1 MNITE
6 LARRLNTKPE
16 ELREKLP
23 ELGFSIG
30 KRAIKVDDRVAR
42 RIMDAWSE
50 MQRKQRLQR
59 KMEAQKTQ
67 SERQEHRLDPQERKT
82 IELPPVVTVRELA
95 SRMQL
100 SVARVMQELMKNG
113 VFASLNERIDFETA
127 TIVAEDLQFNVA
139 PEAVGEASGEED
151 SGVHRLAEVLQK
163 EEASSNVP
171 RPPVIVVMGH
181 VDHGKTKLLDAIRTT
196 HVMETEAGGITQHIG
211 AYQVERK
218 GRQLT
223 FIDTPGHEAFTVMRS
238 RGAKVADLAILVVAA
253 DDGVQPQT
261 KEAIN
266 IIQSSH
272 LPFVVALNK
281 IDRAEANVE
290 RVKGQLAE
298 AGLIPEDWGGKT
310 VVVPISAKAG
320 TGIDDLLDVLILTAD
335 LAKDS
340 IQANPVRPAIGT
352 IIESHVDPGE
362 GPVATLLVQSG
373 TLRVGD
379 VLGVRDALYGRVRGM
394 RDWSG
399 QSIEAASPSMPAK
412 IIGLKYA
419 PAVGDILEVPEDP
432 SALKRLKATRPVQ
445 AVEEVAAIKH
455 GAPSSHAETGEEE
468 GKKKHFIPLIIR
480 ADVLGS
486 LEAILGMFDTLQHE
500 EVGVQVVAKG
510 LGNITESDISTA
522 EATKAKILGFNVR
535 PTTTAEELAREKEVD
550 IRQYSVIYKLFEDLL
565 ADLQKLLPSE
575 TFITELG
582 HAEILANFRKMDE
595 GWIVGAKVREGKFK
609 AKAKLRILRGTEII
623 GEGEV
628 ITVQTGKTEAKDVK
642 AGQECG
648 IRYKGRTKA
657 EPGDVFEAYVE
668 EVKGRLL
675 EIKGIRAR

>member
-1 MNITE
+1 
-6 LARRLNTKPE
+6 
-16 ELREKLP
+16 
-23 ELGFSIG
+23 
-30 KRAIKVDDRVAR
+30 
-42 RIMDAWSE
+42 
-50 MQRKQRLQR
+50 
-59 KMEAQKTQ
+59 
-67 SERQEHRLDPQERKT
+67 
-82 IELPPVVTVRELA
+82 
-95 SRMQL
+95 MQL

-468 GKKKHFIPLIIR
+468 GK
-480 ADVLGS
+480 
-486 LEAILGMFDTLQHE
+486 
-500 EVGVQVVAKG
+500 
-510 LGNITESDISTA
+510 
-522 EATKAKILGFNVR
+522 
-535 PTTTAEELAREKEVD
+535 
-550 IRQYSVIYKLFEDLL
+550 
-565 ADLQKLLPSE
+565 
-575 TFITELG
+575 
-582 HAEILANFRKMDE
+582 
-595 GWIVGAKVREGKFK
+595 
-609 AKAKLRILRGTEII
+609 
-623 GEGEV
+623 
-628 ITVQTGKTEAKDVK
+628 
-642 AGQECG
+642 
-648 IRYKGRTKA
+648 
-657 EPGDVFEAYVE
+657 
-668 EVKGRLL
+668 
-675 EIKGIRAR
+675 